1 VTGGRFVAVP
11 ADETTVGALAASM
24 PDNPFATS
32 AYAASRRKVGYAT
45 WVLAWHDDADRLAL
59 GCLGLL
65 TTGLLNRTLEL
76 PSLPAAH
83 AASPFWSGL
92 TAFCREHRVTMLALD
107 TFGSPSGVE
116 IPSIGSRCT
125 RRDRQEFVVD
135 LSVDP
140 TAQLG
145 SNHKRNVKKAQKA
158 GVQMRR
164 TRSVDALAAHHAL
177 MSSSLDR
184 RRSRGESVSH
194 DAASEDHRAFLET
207 GVGELFQALA
217 GETVLSSVLV
227 LRAATSGYYQSAGT
241 SPDGMSVGASH
252 FLIHAI
258 AQALKAEGASTFNLG
273 GADEGSSLARF
284 KEGFGA
290 RRIALPSAQCYVG
303 PRWRRMATRGVELVR
318 HDRATLKRLLLG
330 ERSTYV
336 VYAVDAGT
344 DIAPSSDPTLSFR
357 PLSADD
363 VRALPVADPEFRAR
377 QLERLER
384 FGASHAYGVW
394 ADGTLAHV
402 SWLLTSDEMRRDPP
416 HVVPSRAGNAEITCC
431 ETLPA
436 FRGRGIYGYAIRHLL
451 RVARERGARRVYMKT
466 ATDNAASR
474 TGIEKAG
481 LTRVGDAVRI
491 LMPVV
496 GREVVWRHY

>member
-1 VTGGRFVAVP
+1 MTAGRFVAAP
-11 ADETTVGALAASM
+11 ADEAAIGALAASM

-32 AYAASRRKVGYAT
+32 AYAASRRRVGYST
-45 WVLAWHDDADRLAL
+45 WMLAWRDSADNLAL

-65 TTGLLNRTLEL
+65 TTGWLNRTLEI
-76 PSLPAAH
+76 PSLPAAD
-83 AASPFWSGL
+83 AESPFWSGL
-92 TAFCREHRVTMLALD
+92 VAFCRQQRITMLALD
-107 TFGSPSGVE
+107 TFGSASGVE

-135 LSVDP
+135 LRGDP
-140 TAQLG
+140 TALLS

-158 GVQMRR
+158 EVQVHR
-164 TRSVDALAAHHAL
+164 TRSLDALAAHHAL
-177 MSSSLDR
+177 MGASLDR

-194 DAASEDHRAFLET
+194 DAASEDHRTFLES
-207 GVGELFQALA
+207 GAGELFQAHA
-217 GETVLSSVLV
+217 GGSVVSSVLV

-241 SPDGMSVGASH
+241 SPDGMAVGASQ

-273 GADEGSSLARF
+273 GADDGSSLARF
-284 KEGFGA
+284 KAGFGA
-290 RRIALPSAQCYVG
+290 QRIALPSAQCYVG

-318 HDRATLKRLLLG
+318 YDRATLRRMMLG
-330 ERSTYV
+330 TRATYV
-336 VYAVDAGT
+336 VYAADAGT

-357 PLSADD
+357 PLSADE
-363 VRALPVADPEFRAR
+363 VRALPVADAEFRAR

-402 SWLLTSDEMRRDPP
+402 SWLLASDEMRRDPP
-416 HVVPSRAGNAEITCC
+416 HVVAGRAGDAEITAC
-431 ETLPA
+431 ETLPE

-451 RVARERGARRVYMKT
+451 RVARARGARRIYMKT
-466 ATDNAASR
+466 TSDNTASR

-491 LMPVV
+491 VLPVV
-496 GREVVWRHY
+496 GREMVWRRF

>member
-1 VTGGRFVAVP
+1 VTGGRFVAAP
-11 ADETTVGALAASM
+11 ADEATAGALAAAM

-32 AYAASRRKVGYAT
+32 AYAESRRRVGYST
-45 WVLAWHDDADRLAL
+45 WVLAWHDDAGQLAL
-59 GCLGLL
+59 GCLALL

-76 PSLPAAH
+76 PSLPAAD
-83 AASPFWSGL
+83 AASPFWTGL
-92 TAFCREHRVTMLALD
+92 TAFCRQQRVTMLELD
-107 TFGSPSGVE
+107 TFGSAPGVE
-116 IPSIGSRCT
+116 IPPIGSRCT

-140 TAQLG
+140 TSQLG

-158 GVQMRR
+158 GVQVHR

-194 DAASEDHRAFLET
+194 DAESNDHRAFLES

-241 SPDGMSVGASH
+241 SPDGMAVGASH
-252 FLIHAI
+252 FVIHAI
-258 AQALKAEGASTFNLG
+258 AQALKTEGAQTFNLG

-290 RRIALPSAQCYVG
+290 RRVALPSAQCNVG

-318 HDRATLKRLLLG
+318 HDRATLRRLLLG
-330 ERSTYV
+330 QRSTYV

-357 PLSADD
+357 ALSADE
-363 VRALPVADPEFRAR
+363 VRTLPVADAEFRAR

-394 ADGTLAHV
+394 ADGALAHV
-402 SWLLTSDEMRRDPP
+402 SWLLMSDQMHRDPP
-416 HVVPSRAGNAEITCC
+416 HVVPDRTGNAEITCC

-451 RVARERGARRVYMKT
+451 RVARDRGARRVFMKT
-466 ATDNAASR
+466 AMDNTASQS
-474 TGIEKAG
+474 GIEKAG
-481 LTRVGDAVRI
+481 LSRVGDAVRI
-491 LMPVV
+491 VLPVV